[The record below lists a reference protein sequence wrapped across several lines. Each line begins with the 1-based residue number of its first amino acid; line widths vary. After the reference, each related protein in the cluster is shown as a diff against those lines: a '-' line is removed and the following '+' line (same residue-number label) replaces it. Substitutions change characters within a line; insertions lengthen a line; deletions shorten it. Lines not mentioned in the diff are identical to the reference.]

1 MREVLDPLEQG
12 ERVGR
17 AVVVSVVCH
26 AVLFSGSILWAAF
39 HMPISLGNQDG
50 QIGGAVAVTPVLGVP
65 LTGSRAQQE
74 NPVANPV
81 QHDVP
86 AAIVEKP
93 PPPAPPPDDA
103 VEIEKQRKRVYAQR
117 FSTRKKKAAPNQIPS
132 STGARAN
139 SPIFSGQKNT
149 GTGVGFGTGSPFGS
163 RFGWYAD
170 ALQRRIAEEW
180 RRTLGQV
187 SGRSARPTVVSFR
200 ISRNGRIDNVR
211 IAQTSANRSMD
222 YSSFRAVLNSNPA
235 RPLPPALG
243 RSSITVEIWFRLR

>member
-1 MREVLDPLEQG
+1 MRDGSDPLEQG

-17 AVVVSVVCH
+17 AVVVAAVCH
-26 AVLFSGSILWAAF
+26 VMLSSGSTLWSAF
-39 HMPISLGNQDG
+39 HMPISLGNPDSR
-50 QIGGAVAVTPVLGVP
+50 IGGAVAVTPVQGVP
-65 LTGSRAQQE
+65 LTGSRAEQE

-86 AAIVEKP
+86 AAIENKP
-93 PPPAPPPDDA
+93 PPPEPPPPDA
-103 VEIEKQRKRVYAQR
+103 VEIEKQRKRVYAQK
-117 FSTRKKKAAPNQIPS
+117 FSTRKKEAAPNQVPS

-149 GTGVGFGTGSPFGS
+149 GAGVGFGTGSPFGS
-163 RFGWYAD
+163 KFGWYAD
-170 ALQRRIAEEW
+170 ALQRRISEEW
-180 RRTLGQV
+180 RKTLGQV
-187 SGRSARPTVVSFR
+187 SGRSRRPAVVSFR

-222 YSSFRAVLNSNPA
+222 YSSFRAVLNSNPV

-243 RSSITVEIWFRLR
+243 RSSITVEIWFQLK

>member
-1 MREVLDPLEQG
+1 MREGLDPLEQG

-17 AVVVSVVCH
+17 AVVVSVACH
-26 AVLFSGSILWAAF
+26 VMLFTGSILWAAF
-39 HMPISLGNQDG
+39 HMPISLGNPDG
-50 QIGGAVAVTPVLGVP
+50 RIGGAVAVTPVQGIP
-65 LTGSRAQQE
+65 LTGSRAELE

-86 AAIVEKP
+86 AAIEKKP
-93 PPPAPPPDDA
+93 PPPEPPPPDA
-103 VEIEKQRKRVYAQR
+103 VEIEKQRKRVSAQK
-117 FSTRKKKAAPNQIPS
+117 FSTRKKEAAPNQVPS

-149 GTGVGFGTGSPFGS
+149 GAGVGFGTGSPFGS
-163 RFGWYAD
+163 KFGWYAD
-170 ALQRRIAEEW
+170 ALQRRISEEW
-180 RRTLGQV
+180 RKTLGQV
-187 SGRSARPTVVSFR
+187 SGRSAQPAVVSFR

-222 YSSFRAVLNSNPA
+222 YSSFRAVLNANPL

-243 RSSITVEIWFRLR
+243 RSSITVEIWFRLK